1 MDYRIGYS
9 RDVHRLVPGRKLFLG
24 GIAIDFP
31 LGLEGHSD
39 ADCVL
44 HAVAEAIIGALGLGD
59 LGTHFPDDN
68 PRYAD
73 IFSGYFVERARDMLE
88 DRRYAIANLDVTVIL
103 EKPILSPYKKR
114 MRDNI
119 AALLRVSPEAINI
132 KATRNEGLD
141 AVGKG
146 EAIACECVALIKK
159 KTPVKKYL

>member
-59 LGTHFPDDN
+59 LGMHFPDDD

-88 DRRYAIANLDVTVIL
+88 DRR
-103 EKPILSPYKKR
+103 
-114 MRDNI
+114 
-119 AALLRVSPEAINI
+119 
-132 KATRNEGLD
+132 
-141 AVGKG
+141 
-146 EAIACECVALIKK
+146 
-159 KTPVKKYL
+159 